1 MFFRYFS
8 FFHVSNLYYVFTK
21 LVKFNLAYSL
31 KLSLLTLTWYH
42 MARKR
47 YISQDEW
54 DDYLDWSDSH
64 SEDFSDLSDSEHDV
78 HALYVASD
86 TDESSLDEDKEAAI
100 VQPPVPLAFSL
111 YFSADSTA
119 VAAATSI

>member
-1 MFFRYFS
+1 
-8 FFHVSNLYYVFTK
+8 
-21 LVKFNLAYSL
+21 
-31 KLSLLTLTWYH
+31 

-54 DDYLDWSDSH
+54 DDYLDLSDSH
-64 SEDFSDLSDSEHDV
+64 SEDFSDLSDFEHDV

-86 TDESSLDEDKEAAI
+86 TDESSSDQDEEAAI
-100 VQPPVPLAFSL
+100 VHPPVPAFRLSL
-111 YFSADSTA
+111 SADSTA